1 MVVKYQGGE
10 STYFPGFTTSDSTI
24 EFLEP
29 SEVARRVLKNR
40 RELALLELPSV
51 MRVAEI
57 LAERVRRPDV
67 WIRNSV
73 TTIDRFG
80 REVCDG
86 DLEGT
91 LAVCLQDAMSAELL
105 LEKYR
110 ALHAGLTN
118 VQMAALM
125 FGPKLWFAFNGVEF
139 VWDEGYAER
148 PRIHI
153 ANSAKG
159 DFDPEVRLFM
169 LSLIGTGL
177 NFDELAT
184 IRIKDAGSLDSSGN
198 LVPDLRSN
206 PLALEFDTEEGR
218 RITFLGEEARASLVD
233 TLAGRDVASDEEPL
247 IAPADTFEELR
258 AVAEARGKST
268 IASNSRVDRVLCST
282 VGKFF
287 LEWGIPG
294 RNFYAENG
302 LPNPYDDNQSKSD

>member
-1 MVVKYQGGE
+1 MVVKYEGGE
-10 STYFPGFTTSDSTI
+10 STYFPGFKTGDSTV

-40 RELALLELPSV
+40 RELALLDLPSV
-51 MRVAEI
+51 MRVGEV
-57 LAERVRRPDV
+57 LAQRVRRPDV
-67 WIRNSV
+67 WIRNAV
-73 TTIDRFG
+73 TTIDRFS

-91 LAVCLQDAMSAELL
+91 LEVCQQDPMSAELL
-105 LEKYR
+105 LENYR
-110 ALHAGLTN
+110 RLHADLTN
-118 VQMAALM
+118 IQMAALL
-125 FGPKLWFAFNGVEF
+125 FGPKLWLAFNGVEY

-148 PRIHI
+148 PRVHV

-159 DFDPEVRLFM
+159 DFDPAIRLFM

-177 NFDELAT
+177 NFDELSK

-198 LVPDLRSN
+198 LVPNLRSN

-218 RITFLGEEARASLVD
+218 RITFFGEEARASLMES
-233 TLAGRDVASDEEPL
+233 LEGRDFSDDDPL
-247 IAPADTFEELR
+247 IAPSESFDELR
-258 AVAEARGKST
+258 AAAEARGKST

-282 VGKFF
+282 VGGFF
-287 LEWGIPG
+287 LKWGIPG

-302 LPNPYDDNQSKSD
+302 LPNPYEEKQA

>member
-91 LAVCLQDAMSAELL
+91 LAVCLQDSMSAELL

-110 ALHAGLTN
+110 ALHVDLSN

-125 FGPKLWFAFNGVEF
+125 FGPKLWFALNGVEF

-159 DFDPEVRLFM
+159 DFDPAVRLFM

-206 PLALEFDTEEGR
+206 PLALEFETEEGR

-233 TLAGRDVASDEEPL
+233 SLAGRDITSNEEPL

-258 AVAEARGKST
+258 AAAEARGKST

-282 VGKFF
+282 VGRFF

-302 LPNPYDDNQSKSD
+302 LPNPYEENQTQSS

>member
-40 RELALLELPSV
+40 RELELLELPSV
-51 MRVAEI
+51 MHVAEI
-57 LAERVRRPDV
+57 LAERMRRPDV
-67 WIRNSV
+67 WIRNAV

-91 LAVCLQDAMSAELL
+91 LAVCLQDPMSAELL
-105 LEKYR
+105 LENYR
-110 ALHAGLTN
+110 GLHADLSN
-118 VQMAALM
+118 IQMVALM
-125 FGPKLWFAFNGVEF
+125 FGPKLWLAFNGVEF

-153 ANSAKG
+153 ANSTKG
-159 DFDPEVRLFM
+159 DFDPAVRLFM

-184 IRIKDAGSLDSSGN
+184 IRIKDAGSLDSAGN
-198 LVPDLRSN
+198 LVPNLRSN

-218 RITFLGEEARASLVD
+218 RITFLGEEARASLVEFLD
-233 TLAGRDVASDEEPL
+233 GRDVSADEEPL
-247 IAPADTFEELR
+247 IAPADTFDELR
-258 AVAEARGKST
+258 AAAEARGKST

-282 VGKFF
+282 VGSFF
-287 LEWGIPG
+287 LKWGIPG

-302 LPNPYDDNQSKSD
+302 LPNPYEKNPTE